1 MLHCT
6 QQTPHHLATATPIP
20 MLTDDDNHNTLHLNP
35 QVFIPMLNNNLV
47 AHNPTLHI
55 QNILTL
61 ADFADTEFGDQF
73 IDNFDDVTDIIAYS
87 F

>member
-1 MLHCT
+1 
-6 QQTPHHLATATPIP
+6 
-20 MLTDDDNHNTLHLNP
+20 
-35 QVFIPMLNNNLV
+35 MLNNNLV